1 MEQLNLSHQDTIWK
15 LCFGFANT
23 SVLYSLIK
31 SGVIEE
37 LRNEPKTLEEL
48 VYACGLDPDVLYR
61 TLRFAII
68 IDVVNLVEEK
78 YSLTDVGKFLLKDVQ
93 GSVYYGLLLVGSE
106 PWQKAWQNF
115 IYSLTIGENSF
126 ESAMR
131 TPFFDFL
138 NQHPR
143 YGTPYNQWMTSSTNF
158 ASKAITEA
166 YDFNS
171 FSSVCDI
178 GGGQGI
184 LLKHILSEN
193 PHLSGILFDQESVVE
208 THLLSDQ
215 DSKIKIQ
222 AGNFFDNVPKADVLI
237 LKSIL
242 HYWNDEK
249 SLTILKNCQ
258 KVMNPDSRLL
268 IIEMIIE
275 STTDIIGAFY
285 DLNMQILLNGK
296 ERTEE
301 EFNLLLQRADLKLN
315 RIIPTKSPMKIIE
328 VVRTSY

>member
-1 MEQLNLSHQDTIWK
+1 MEQINLSPQDNIWK
-15 LCFGFANT
+15 LCLGFANT
-23 SVLYSLIK
+23 SVLYALIK

-37 LRNEPKTLEEL
+37 LRNDPKTLDEL

-68 IDVVNLVEEK
+68 IDVIKLADGK
-78 YSLTDVGKFLLKDVQ
+78 YILTEVGKLLLKDVP

-126 ESAMR
+126 ESVMR

-143 YGTPYNQWMTSSTNF
+143 YATPYHEWMTASTNL

-166 YDFNS
+166 YDFSS
-171 FSSVCDI
+171 FKSVCDI

-184 LLKHILSEN
+184 LLKNILTEN
-193 PHLSGILFDQESVVE
+193 PHLQGILFDLESVVE
-208 THLLSDQ
+208 THLLSEM
-215 DSKIKIQ
+215 DSKAKIQ
-222 AGNFFDNVPKADVLI
+222 AGNFFDKVPKADVLI
-237 LKSIL
+237 LKSVL

-249 SLTILKNCQ
+249 SIMILKNCR
-258 KVMNPDSRLL
+258 KVMDKGSRLL
-268 IIEMIIE
+268 IIEMTIE
-275 STTDIIGAFY
+275 SPTDIIGAFY

-296 ERTEE
+296 ERTED
-301 EFNLLLQRADLKLN
+301 EFNQLLLNAELKLN
-315 RIIPTKSPMKIIE
+315 RVISTESTLRIFEAVI
-328 VVRTSY
+328 